1 MKLKIEHTKMSQ
13 NRNIVENIFANANEM
28 PFETEEK
35 SIYIK
40 EIFMIYIEKFSLK
53 IVAFFSVTISERSNR
68 KLLT

>member
-40 EIFMIYIEKFSLK
+40 EKYL
-53 IVAFFSVTISERSNR
+53 
-68 KLLT
+68 